1 MSEPVLRLANLED
14 IPRIKDFINRTWK
27 RYNLIN
33 NEELFQ
39 FYFVRG
45 DQVNFLLA
53 EDEKGTLYGTLAF
66 IYCGERRRPDLGLTL
81 FKTIKSPYTLLGVR
95 MYYKLKELLDYRV
108 AFSQNMV
115 PNTALLHKMMGHTVG
130 EFEHWYRLS
139 DREKYRIAVVN
150 DKSIPEARAGD
161 IELVPFPDAGELFK
175 YFIPPDDLVPY
186 KDERYIRRRYYE
198 YPAYNY
204 TVYGLRD
211 RTKGTIQSVLVCREV
226 HVEGEIVLKIVD
238 YIGRE
243 EDFSQLSGELQR
255 LILENGYEY
264 IEMYQYGLKEQT
276 MKEAGL
282 VRREKE
288 DVNIIPTYLEPLAQ
302 VNTDYML
309 YYTDHVDTIRMFRA
323 DCDMDR
329 PNLEE

>member
-1 MSEPVLRLANLED
+1 MSEPVLRLANQGD
-14 IPRIKDFINRTWK
+14 IPRIKDFINTTWK

-33 NEELFQ
+33 NEALFR

-53 EDEKGTLYGTLAF
+53 EDENGTLYGTLAF
-66 IYCGERRRPDLGLTL
+66 IYCGERKRPDLGVTL
-81 FKTIKSPYTLLGVR
+81 FKTIRSPYTLLGVR
-95 MYYKLKELLDYRV
+95 MYEKLKELLDYRV
-108 AFSQNMV
+108 CFSQNMV
-115 PNTALLHKMMGHTVG
+115 ANTALLHKMMGHTVK

-139 DREKYRIAVVN
+139 DREKYHIAVVN
-150 DKSIPEARAGD
+150 DNRIPKAQAGD
-161 IELVPFPDAGELFK
+161 IELIPFPDAGELFE
-175 YFIPPDDLVPY
+175 YFVPPDDLVPY

-198 YPAYNY
+198 FPAYKY
-204 TVYGLRD
+204 IVYGLRN
-211 RTKGTIQSVLVCREV
+211 RVEGTIRSILVCREV
-226 HVEGEIVLKIVD
+226 PVEGETILKIVD

-255 LILENGYEY
+255 LIQEKNYEY

-276 MKEAGL
+276 MRDAGL
-282 VRREKE
+282 VRREKD

-302 VNTDYML
+302 VNTDYLL
-309 YYTDHVDTIRMFRA
+309 YYSDHEDTIRMFRA